1 MTRIIV
7 LFNLKPGVR
16 PAVYEEWA
24 TRVDLPIV
32 NRLRSIDGFEV
43 FKSASLL
50 GSTAPPP
57 YQYIEVLDVNDMA
70 SFGVDIAT
78 ATMQRVAAEFA
89 ALADATFILTEPVS
103 AAAGVKGAAAE
114 PPPHA

>member
-7 LFNLKPGVR
+7 LFNLKPGVQ

-24 TRVDLPIV
+24 KRVDLAIV
-32 NRLRSIDGFEV
+32 NRLPSIAGFEV

-50 GSTAPPP
+50 GSTAAPP
-57 YQYIEVLDVNDMA
+57 YQYIEILDVNDMA
-70 SFGVDIAT
+70 TFGADIAT

-89 ALADATFILTEPVS
+89 TFADATFILTEPVS
-103 AAAGVKGAAAE
+103 A
-114 PPPHA
+114 